1 MEDRARQFF
10 QRGWCAFDHDPA
22 LAAWAEAA
30 RPVAEATLH
39 DPELRSRWLRCGG
52 TWFAGVNALPN
63 DASGAVP
70 DDASGAVPGANV
82 PPLAGAAVDFIA
94 DVLGLG
100 AVAWDRA
107 QISICFPG
115 YPQPWDG
122 ESDAAFRFRRDRDAA
137 HIDGLRRIEPG
148 RRRKLDETH
157 AFILGI
163 PLTETRPDAAP
174 FTVYEG
180 SHELMRRAFRARF
193 DGIPP
198 ADWACE
204 DITEAYVAARREAF
218 ETCARVPVH
227 ATPGQAYLVH
237 RLTLHGVAPWGASPE
252 TGPRM
257 IAYFRP
263 DMAAQEG
270 PGWWLERP

>member
-10 QRGWCAFDHDPA
+10 ERGWCAFDHDPV
-22 LAAWAEAA
+22 LAAWVEAV
-30 RPVAEATLH
+30 RPVAAATLH

-70 DDASGAVPGANV
+70 NDASGVVPDRHV
-82 PPLAGAAVDFIA
+82 PPLAGAAVEFIRS
-94 DVLGLG
+94 VLGLG
-100 AVAWDRA
+100 RIAWDKA
-107 QISICFPG
+107 QVSICFAG
-115 YPQPWDG
+115 YPRPWEG
-122 ESDAAFRFRRDRDAA
+122 ESEAVFRYRRDRDAA
-137 HIDGLRRIEPG
+137 HVDGLRRFDPG
-148 RRRKLDETH
+148 RRRKLGETH

-180 SHELMRRAFRARF
+180 SHEVMRRALRARLE
-193 DGIPP
+193 DIAP
-198 ADWACE
+198 ADWPDE

-218 ETCARVPVH
+218 QTCPRVPVH
-227 ATPGQAYLVH
+227 GKPGQAYLAH
-237 RLTLHGVAPWGASPE
+237 RLVLHGVAPWGDSAE
-252 TGPRM
+252 AGPRM

-263 DMAAQEG
+263 D
-270 PGWWLERP
+270 PGAFEAPDWWLEQP

>member
-1 MEDRARQFF
+1 MAAPAIKNRAQQFF
-10 QRGWCAFDHDPA
+10 RRGWCGFGHDPV
-22 LAAWAEAA
+22 LAAWVDAV

-39 DPELRSRWLRCGG
+39 DPEHRSRWLRCGG

-70 DDASGAVPGANV
+70 DGHV
-82 PPLAGAAVDFIA
+82 PPLAGVAVDFIRS
-94 DVLGLG
+94 VLGLG
-100 AVAWDRA
+100 AIAWDRA
-107 QISICFPG
+107 QVSICFPG
-115 YPQPWDG
+115 YPKPWDG

-137 HIDGLRRIEPG
+137 HVDGLRRSEPG
-148 RRRKLDETH
+148 RRRKLGETH

-193 DGIPP
+193 EGIAP
-198 ADWACE
+198 AAWADE
-204 DITEAYVAARREAF
+204 DVTEAYVAARREALQ
-218 ETCARVPVH
+218 TCARVPVH
-227 ATPGQAYLVH
+227 GTPGQAYLAH
-237 RLTLHGVAPWGASPE
+237 RLSLHGVAPWGASPE

-263 DMAAQEG
+263 GLAPEDG
-270 PGWWLERP
+270 LDWWLAQP